1 MKTELGSF
9 LKAKAR
15 YVFDGNRSVSG
26 VDYTETA
33 ANMAHM
39 KSVRTLCALTAAR
52 DWNLRQYDI
61 TQAFTVAECD
71 SEVYMQLPQL
81 PLGGLPADFYE
92 GCGHGRG
99 RGYVGKLRHY
109 WHVRRI

>member
-1 MKTELGSF
+1 MGHWVFAVKTELGSF
-9 LKAKAR
+9 QKAKAR

-52 DWNLRQYDI
+52 DSAR
-61 TQAFTVAECD
+61 FSVRCR
-71 SEVYMQLPQL
+71 M
-81 PLGGLPADFYE
+81 
-92 GCGHGRG
+92 
-99 RGYVGKLRHY
+99 GKIGSPVVIRKFGSI
-109 WHVRRI
+109 WGSRWSATG